1 MKQINKTIHI
11 TWLLVFIPGLLL
23 AQTDSSIVEVYPKLN
38 DGTVWRQHSDV
49 NSGRLIIATGGIIV
63 LDILGIM
70 KLKETWY
77 NDERG
82 KFHAVPWDSDILR
95 WQQMDKLGHCVHT
108 AFASD
113 FFSKVYRWSGFS
125 AHKSIWMGSLTGWFW
140 MLQMEIAD
148 GFFVRW
154 GFSYGDLIGNT
165 AGATFS
171 ALRQY
176 FPVQLG
182 GLRFKVSYHTSIA
195 YRQKQYYN
203 PEITKIDD
211 YEGITFWFTANL
223 YDMLPTP
230 WQKGYPGILK
240 PFGLAIGHTAK
251 GVARNSLGGR
261 REILL
266 SIDID
271 ITKIPLGPLDDFP
284 IVRFI
289 KDELNFLKIPMPTIR
304 ISGDRVL
311 YGVYF

>member
-1 MKQINKTIHI
+1 MMQIYTSKFFV
-11 TWLLVFIPGLLL
+11 WFLVFIPAIVL
-23 AQTDSSIVEVYPKLN
+23 AQTDSSIVEISPKLN
-38 DGTVWRQHSDV
+38 DGTIWRQHSEV
-49 NSGRLIIATGGIIV
+49 NSGRLMIAASGIMV
-63 LDILGIM
+63 LDIMGMM

-77 NDERG
+77 NDKRG
-82 KFHAVPWDSDILR
+82 KFHAVQWDTDIRR
-95 WQQMDKLGHCVHT
+95 WQQMDKLGHTVHA

-113 FFSKVYRWSGFS
+113 FFSKAYRWSGFS
-125 AHKSIWMGSLTGWFW
+125 ANQSIWMGSLTGWLW
-140 MLQMEIAD
+140 MLQMEITD

-176 FPVQLG
+176 FPAQLG

-195 YRQKQYYN
+195 YRTNQYYR
-203 PEITKIDD
+203 PEISKIDD
-211 YEGITFWFTANL
+211 YEGITFWLTANL
-223 YDMLPTP
+223 HDMLPKP
-230 WQKGYPGILK
+230 WQKGYPDILK
-240 PFGLAIGHTAK
+240 PFGLAIGHSAK
-251 GVARNSLGGR
+251 GVARNSLSGR

-304 ISGDRVL
+304 ISGNQVF